1 MKINKEF
8 LLKIW
13 RDPVLSKVISVG
25 VLGVIG
31 TIYALLESAMN
42 NSSFTESVIDV
53 LTIQIKLWHILVG
66 IIVFVIFYSIR
77 TLCRIKTTT
86 NREGV
91 LQYNFLDECETNLKG
106 YIWRWTWSKIENTS
120 KYKITDLHPLC
131 PNCKGELTI
140 PVVFSNYECGKC
152 NYEVETQYV
161 PSTSVVKKQIVSDLR
176 NKYPNEALLLE
187 S

>member
-13 RDPVLSKVISVG
+13 RDPVWSKVISVG

-91 LQYNFLDECETNLKG
+91 LQYIF
-106 YIWRWTWSKIENTS
+106 
-120 KYKITDLHPLC
+120 
-131 PNCKGELTI
+131 
-140 PVVFSNYECGKC
+140 
-152 NYEVETQYV
+152 
-161 PSTSVVKKQIVSDLR
+161 
-176 NKYPNEALLLE
+176 
-187 S
+187 